1 MNASK
6 ARVIQKVGYILGPVL
21 LVGTMF
27 WIALAEQKSW
37 GILMGV
43 LAIVLIKYVY
53 VTLPDRLNDDSESQA
68 EGTDQ

>member
-1 MNASK
+1 MNAK
-6 ARVIQKVGYILGPVL
+6 TARNVQVVGYFLGPLL

-43 LAIVLIKYVY
+43 VAVVLIKYVY
-53 VTLPDRLNDDSESQA
+53 VTLPDRLHDESA
-68 EGTDQ
+68 GERTDRS